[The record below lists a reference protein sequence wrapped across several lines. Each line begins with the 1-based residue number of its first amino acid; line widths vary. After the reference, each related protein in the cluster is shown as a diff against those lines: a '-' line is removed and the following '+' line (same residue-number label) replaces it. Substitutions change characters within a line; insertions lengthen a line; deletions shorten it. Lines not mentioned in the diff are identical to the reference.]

1 MWIAN
6 DIVAMVDEVAI
17 IHYVDMQ
24 ACAAWNKNRREGE
37 IRLLTGWVWTA
48 KIGSQY
54 QQGLK
59 SKTQCY
65 RDAYYRLVL
74 KRVAPALQR
83 RVAIRRVV

>member
-1 MWIAN
+1 MWIPN
-6 DIVAMVDEVAI
+6 DIIASVDEIAT

-24 ACAAWNKNRREGE
+24 ACQAWNQHRREGE

-48 KIGSQY
+48 KVGGLY

-59 SKTQCY
+59 TKTQCY

-74 KRVAPALQR
+74 KTIAPSLNRRMIR
-83 RVAIRRVV
+83 RVA